1 MTCVYRRFGLV
12 SFMAFVLATNL
23 GVSEARA
30 DEAYRLLAG
39 DVIAVSV
46 VGLPDLSREA
56 EVQLDGSLSLALVGE
71 VVAAGRTLRDV
82 RGDIRASIASR
93 LVPIYTSDGEERLR
107 TVSRD
112 DVTVWI
118 AEYRPLFVSGEV
130 ARPGEFRYRPGI
142 TVRQAIAM
150 AGGEAPEPVAGPAI
164 NTAGLEADY
173 WGAWH
178 ALAADEARIW
188 RLRTELG
195 EDIPFDPQGLPPA
208 PERTM
213 SLDNIRKLELDL
225 REARDLE
232 HERERA
238 FLTRA
243 FEQIAGQAD
252 VLARQLEAE
261 KASQALDAA
270 DLEQANEAAGEG
282 LYTQSRMADLRNAAL
297 LSTTRR
303 LQTEANLMQLERRS
317 TEVARDLERLDDRR
331 HLELLGELQQAQV
344 SRRAGLAT
352 LNEIEARLSASSVT
366 MPGVGTGRDEITITV
381 VRAGFSDP
389 VTAKLDLELKPG
401 DVVQVSRAIPVCAAD
416 YEAKVGESVSRYE
429 TADQG

>member
-12 SFMAFVLATNL
+12 SFAALVIATNL
-23 GVSEARA
+23 GISEARA
-30 DEAYRLLAG
+30 DAAYRLLVG
-39 DVIAVSV
+39 DVVAVSV
-46 VGLPDLSREA
+46 AGLPDLSREA

-71 VVAAGRTLRDV
+71 VAAAGRTLKDV
-82 RGDIRASIASR
+82 REVIRASIASR
-93 LVPIYTSDGEERLR
+93 LVPVYTSDGEEHLR

-142 TVRQAIAM
+142 TVRQAIAA
-150 AGGEAPEPVAGPAI
+150 AGGVVPEPVAGPAI

-173 WGAWH
+173 RGAWH
-178 ALAADEARIW
+178 VLAADEARIW

-195 EDIPFDPQGLPPA
+195 EDIAFDPQGLPPA
-208 PERTM
+208 PERTA
-213 SLDNIRKLELDL
+213 SLDDILKLESDL

-252 VLARQLEAE
+252 VLTRQLEAE
-261 KASQALDAA
+261 KASQALDAV
-270 DLEQANEAAGEG
+270 DLEQANEAGGKG
-282 LYTQSRMADLRNAAL
+282 LYTQSRMADLRSAAL

-331 HLELLGELQQAQV
+331 HLDLLGELQQAKV
-344 SRRAGLAT
+344 RRAAGLAT
-352 LNEIEARLSASSVT
+352 LNEIEARLSAASVT
-366 MPGVGTGRDEITITV
+366 MPGVETGREIAVTV
-381 VRAGFSDP
+381 VCVGSSEP

-401 DVVQVSRAIPVCAAD
+401 DVVQVSRAIPLRAAD
-416 YEAKVGESVSRYE
+416 YEVKVGVHVSRNE
-429 TADQG
+429 TAD